1 MNINDVITVVLESV
15 LVPALIY
22 GVYLLRNYLNAK
34 IKSAQLRD
42 ILDQATDAAVK
53 AVSETSQVYVDNIK
67 GTTEWNEEA
76 QRHAFEMSKARLLD
90 LLSVESWQLLET
102 VTGNAQAYLEAAI
115 EEAVRDSKL
124 VC

>member
-102 VTGNAQAYLEAAI
+102 VTGNARAYLEAAI

>member
-1 MNINDVITVVLESV
+1 MNINDVITIVLESV

-67 GTTEWNEEA
+67 GTAEWNEEA